1 MLILYEV
8 FLVQGGNPDG
18 LLSGE
23 VLQET
28 QAQIMTIEEARAVGF
43 SRTLAE
49 GAEPHA
55 RGLEV
60 RFIAVSPRDA
70 RFVQSRLEASHVV
83 QSFRAHEV
91 SSV

>member
-18 LLSGE
+18 LLSRE
-23 VLQET
+23 VMQET
-28 QAQIMTIEEARAVGF
+28 HAQIMTIEEARAVGF
-43 SRTLAE
+43 S
-49 GAEPHA
+49 GAESHLQ
-55 RGLEV
+55 GLEV

-91 SSV
+91 TPACP